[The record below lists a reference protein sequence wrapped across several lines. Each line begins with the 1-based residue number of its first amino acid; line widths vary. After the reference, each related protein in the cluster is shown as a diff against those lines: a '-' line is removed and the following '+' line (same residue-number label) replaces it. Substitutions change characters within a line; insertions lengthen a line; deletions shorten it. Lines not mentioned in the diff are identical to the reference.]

1 MPCEK
6 SYNNLITANNEV
18 ALDILPKSILRNSSN
33 IQRVRNIQHGSCL
46 KLSEINHKQKTKKIW
61 TQLPN
66 KSGRVYKGESWNYKK
81 KMTQCTCLE
90 ASLWNYEHEKD
101 TFDKNHTDPLK
112 MKRYKAVTTIQ
123 SKLSSVDCQVVG
135 HFLFEEVL
143 LRSEAMRIL
152 IKQILTAPFST
163 KRFQIICWLEP
174 ASSI

>member
-1 MPCEK
+1 MRLTTSKRQKKFGLNCLTRVEGYIKEK
-6 SYNNLITANNEV
+6 A
-18 ALDILPKSILRNSSN
+18 
-33 IQRVRNIQHGSCL
+33 
-46 KLSEINHKQKTKKIW
+46 EII
-61 TQLPN
+61 
-66 KSGRVYKGESWNYKK
+66 EK

-112 MKRYKAVTTIQ
+112 MKRYKTGTTIQ

-135 HFLFEEVL
+135 HFLFEKVL